1 MPYLDCYIRVS
12 TTVQQQDGNSLQ
24 VQTKLAEHVSKQL
37 GLKLRLRNEGARSS
51 TVGYREELEQLKFDI
66 QQGKVKDLW
75 IQDKTRLFRSIEGI
89 LFNRDYIE
97 KYKVNFYEG
106 DNAKQVRFDSA
117 QDKFTANILI
127 LAGEFEN
134 EERANRSQRGKIHRL
149 KHDSK
154 NKSVFL
160 GGTALFGY
168 MNVNKQW
175 EINKDES
182 KWWQA
187 PSIIDT

>member
-24 VQTKLAEHVSKQL
+24 VQTKLAEDVSKQL
-37 GLKLRLRNEGARSS
+37 GLTLRLRNEGARSS

-154 NKSVFL
+154 NKSVF
-160 GGTALFGY
+160 
-168 MNVNKQW
+168 
-175 EINKDES
+175 
-182 KWWQA
+182 
-187 PSIIDT
+187 